1 MTPRRTSILILTLA
15 MTLAGARCFALDIKR
30 VTLGNGATLLISEQH
45 QLPMVT
51 MAIAFDA
58 GARRDPQGKGG
69 LAQLTAQSLTEGT
82 RDMAAK
88 QVDEKT
94 DFMGSSLAVEAGQD
108 YANAQIT
115 TLKRYWPDT
124 LHLLAAVLSQPGLR
138 DADIMRKRSELIAGL
153 NSQAEQPGYV
163 AQVTFAK
170 LLFGD
175 RPYGHP
181 PEGTPE
187 SVATLTPQDVRQF
200 YKQYYR
206 LGSAVIAVVGD
217 VTAQEVKEAIEKGFT
232 GIEGTVAPQAEPA
245 KIEVA
250 PGAHVTK
257 IDRNITQANLT
268 LGFGGVARSHPDY
281 YRLQVMN
288 YILGGGGFSSRLV
301 REVRSKAGLA
311 YSVGSQFESG
321 KFQGSFQVVLQTK
334 NASANQAIRMV
345 LQQMRDIQNTA
356 ATDSEI
362 DSAKKFLIGSFPLKI
377 DRQSTIASFLL
388 QIELYGLGLDYA
400 DKYPALIQSVSKEDV
415 QRVARAYLRPD
426 AYLLVAVANQSE
438 AAINV
443 ASADQH

>member
-1 MTPRRTSILILTLA
+1 
-15 MTLAGARCFALDIKR
+15 MTLAGGRCFALEIKR
-30 VTLGNGATLLISEQH
+30 MTLANGATLLISEQH

-69 LAQLTAQSLTEGT
+69 LAQLTAQSLTEGS
-82 RDMAAK
+82 REMSAK
-88 QVDEKT
+88 QVDEKI

-108 YANAQIT
+108 YANAEIA

-138 DADIMRKRSELIAGL
+138 DTDIMRKRSELIAGL

-163 AQVTFAK
+163 AGITFAK

-187 SVATLTPQDVRQF
+187 TVATLTAQEVRDF

-217 VTAQEVKEAIEKGFT
+217 VTAQEVKQEIEKGFT
-232 GIEGTVAPQAEPA
+232 GIEGTVAAQAEPA
-245 KIEVA
+245 KIEVP
-250 PGAHVTK
+250 PGVHVTK
-257 IDRNITQANLT
+257 IDRNITQANLA

-301 REVRSKAGLA
+301 REVPSL
-311 YSVGSQFESG
+311 V
-321 KFQGSFQVVLQTK
+321 
-334 NASANQAIRMV
+334 
-345 LQQMRDIQNTA
+345 
-356 ATDSEI
+356 
-362 DSAKKFLIGSFPLKI
+362 P
-377 DRQSTIASFLL
+377 
-388 QIELYGLGLDYA
+388 EL
-400 DKYPALIQSVSKEDV
+400 
-415 QRVARAYLRPD
+415 
-426 AYLLVAVANQSE
+426 
-438 AAINV
+438 
-443 ASADQH
+443 